1 MTSDAQGVDIGVLV
15 PPYLPLFKGP
25 GLASGLGHGLFER
38 EMGKSGVS
46 QGSGISGF
54 LQLDV
59 EIWGVV
65 SEPGGVK
72 TPTWTLLLKLEAKE

>member
-1 MTSDAQGVDIGVLV
+1 
-15 PPYLPLFKGP
+15 
-25 GLASGLGHGLFER
+25 
-38 EMGKSGVS
+38 MGKSGVF

-65 SEPGGVK
+65 SEPGVVK